1 MPAKRASV
9 GKASD
14 RKMARLNKS
23 LSGVMCQVETWK
35 EANEE
40 KLRLERLRIKF
51 EDDPQL
57 AKRIDIAI
65 EQGAFDQGSHEEKEE
80 SEFPSDY
87 RTVGRIPEW
96 HLLNYIPSLCGP
108 RITPATLKKPCN

>member
-1 MPAKRASV
+1 
-9 GKASD
+9 
-14 RKMARLNKS
+14 
-23 LSGVMCQVETWK
+23 MCQVETWK

-65 EQGAFDQGSHEEKEE
+65 EQGAFDQGSHEEKKE
-80 SEFPSDY
+80 SESPSDY
-87 RTVGRIPEW
+87 RTVGRIPKW
-96 HLLNYIPSLCGP
+96 HLMNYIPSLCGP
-108 RITPATLKKPCN
+108 RITPATTKKTCIRQLN